1 MSKIVLLVFLYLSAS
16 CSRSLV
22 SQPVGPPVVI
32 APEVHQDRASEGRL
46 IVVNWNVHVGHGN
59 VAHLIE
65 ELSRAEQAKGYD
77 RPEFVL
83 LLQETFRRG
92 SEVPVPGNVSV
103 PRRIS
108 PPISAMD
115 IEDLARELGW
125 WMYYVP
131 SMRNGNRVGADA
143 EDRGNAILSSLP
155 LADLE
160 AVELPFVV
168 QRRVALIATVTDAQ
182 SKPKLRVAVAHL
194 DTRAPLF
201 KGWILG
207 GPAARNRQAYGI
219 VAALGKFQNDNLP
232 LVLGS
237 DLNSVFGSAESAV
250 ATLSKA
256 IARIDCGK
264 QGTHT
269 SGFVLDHVFARIPG
283 SSRTPECTRIDQ
295 TFGSDHHPLVLPLSL
310 GP

>member
-1 MSKIVLLVFLYLSAS
+1 
-16 CSRSLV
+16 
-22 SQPVGPPVVI
+22 
-32 APEVHQDRASEGRL
+32 
-46 IVVNWNVHVGHGN
+46 VNWNVHVGHGN
-59 VAHLIE
+59 VAHLVE

-194 DTRAPLF
+194 DTRAPFF

-207 GPAARNRQAYGI
+207 GPSARNRQAHGI

-237 DLNSVFGSAESAV
+237 DLNSVFGTGESAV
-250 ATLSKA
+250 ATVSKA
-256 IARIDCGK
+256 VARIDCGK
-264 QGTHT
+264 QGTHIRFRT
-269 SGFVLDHVFARIPG
+269 DHVIARTREVRTPDCARIARRSTIIQIG
-283 SSRTPECTRIDQ
+283 NSSHSSDVTGNSLSALIVRVFQ
-295 TFGSDHHPLVLPLSL
+295 TWRREASGL
-310 GP
+310 